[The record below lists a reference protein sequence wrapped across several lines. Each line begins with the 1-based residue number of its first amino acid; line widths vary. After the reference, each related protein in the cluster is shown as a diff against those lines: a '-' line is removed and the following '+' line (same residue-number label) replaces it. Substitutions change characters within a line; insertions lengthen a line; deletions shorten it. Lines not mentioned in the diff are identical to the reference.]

1 MEGNEEE
8 LDQSAGEEDEPV
20 LPRPLHLTRSVY
32 VKKVPPTINTED
44 IEQVNEH
51 ACKV

>member
-1 MEGNEEE
+1 MEENEEE

-51 ACKV
+51 TCKV